1 MSSFKIPSGKKC
13 PFPPQI
19 LRWTVPYMVAEV
31 TETAGLKVDAS
42 SAGNILTMAPDAT
55 HFKQTIAYEPIE
67 PTAFFRV
74 AWEPNAFK

>member
-1 MSSFKIPSGKKC
+1 
-13 PFPPQI
+13 
-19 LRWTVPYMVAEV
+19 MVAEV